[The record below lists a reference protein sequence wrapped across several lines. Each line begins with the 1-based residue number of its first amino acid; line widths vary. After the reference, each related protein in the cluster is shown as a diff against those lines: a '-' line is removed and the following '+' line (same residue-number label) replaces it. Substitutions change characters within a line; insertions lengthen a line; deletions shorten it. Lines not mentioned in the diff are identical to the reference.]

1 MTGIIIFPSQNIF
14 VSYPS
19 VNMRRVG
26 RTESGGN
33 KEKIRNKLKPEL
45 RVYQLTAVVIPHGF
59 KI

>member
-19 VNMRRVG
+19 VSKRRVRWTEG
-26 RTESGGN
+26 RKQG
-33 KEKIRNKLKPEL
+33 KKISTKLKPEL
-45 RVYQLTAVVIPHGF
+45 RIYQLTVCVILPGF